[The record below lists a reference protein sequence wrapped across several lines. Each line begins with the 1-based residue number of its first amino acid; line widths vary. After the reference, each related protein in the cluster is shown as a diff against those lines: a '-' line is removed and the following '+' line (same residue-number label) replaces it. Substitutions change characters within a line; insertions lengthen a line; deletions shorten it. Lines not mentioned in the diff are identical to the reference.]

1 MTLAQTINLA
11 AVKPSMVLTQRV
23 ESWKTGLSEA
33 ETQSQELVARG
44 RAALYGFFDQKDGI
58 YATGFRVLSA
68 ADDSKAWENAIS
80 ALLKEK
86 EITVHRDSSV
96 FTKLLKLV
104 LGADRENR
112 QRISTYAN
120 AMTRA
125 AHDFVQPGQLVD
137 FLADRGG
144 FEGLRKMAGTV
155 ESADARIER
164 LENTAAAL
172 QAQPGDTIKLD
183 TSRFTFAA
191 ADADKPVLLLGTYR
205 ADGQIEIHDVM
216 RHDNSAVAVVHGM
229 WGSSH
234 KAAVAAVKQAP
245 KQITAVEAAMSGN

>member
-1 MTLAQTINLA
+1 MTLNPTINLA

-33 ETQSQELVARG
+33 ETKSQEIVARG

-58 YATGFRVLSA
+58 YATGFHVFSA
-68 ADDSKAWENAIS
+68 ADDSKPWANAIS
-80 ALLKEK
+80 ALLKDK
-86 EITVHRDSSV
+86 KITVQKDSSI

-104 LGADRENR
+104 LGGDRENR

-120 AMTRA
+120 AMTKA
-125 AHDFVQPGQLVD
+125 ARDGVQPGKLVD
-137 FLADRGG
+137 FLANSGG
-144 FEGLRKMAGTV
+144 FEGLRKAAGTV
-155 ESADARIER
+155 ESSDARVER
-164 LENTAAAL
+164 LEKTAAAL
-172 QAQPGDTIKLD
+172 QAQPSDTIKLD

-234 KAAVAAVKQAP
+234 KP
-245 KQITAVEAAMSGN
+245 IT